1 MFLLNLLFALT
12 WVALTGQFGPLDLA
26 FGFALGFGLLWLARG
41 QIGGERYF
49 EKGPVVVRFV
59 LYILWEIIVANL
71 NVARTVLFTP
81 RAKLRPGIIAVPLDV
96 TSDVEITM
104 LANIITLTPGTLSLD
119 VSDDRKVLYVHA
131 IDVDDPDT
139 FRQSIK
145 GGLERAVRGVFA

>member
-1 MFLLNLLFALT
+1 
-12 WVALTGQFGPLDLA
+12 
-26 FGFALGFGLLWLARG
+26 
-41 QIGGERYF
+41 
-49 EKGPVVVRFV
+49 
-59 LYILWEIIVANL
+59 LWEIIVANL

-131 IDVDDPDT
+131 IDVGDPDT

-145 GGLERAVRGVFA
+145 GGLERAVREVFA